1 MYARILVA
9 TDGSTLSKKAV
20 NSAISLAALCGA
32 ELIAIKVVPRYPQSY
47 FEGSIPLSVED
58 VKRVEKQWAED
69 GQAVVE
75 AVKKT
80 AATKGVAVKALT
92 VKSDLVSDALISAA
106 TKVLVPQKV
115 LLHFAHG
122 VAWQLRHDKAAL
134 GNLEVGQFGFQFAP
148 MSGFG
153 PDQWRRVWQS
163 PPPRPLRRSP
173 GAARRRWRS
182 RPRRASR

>member
-9 TDGSTLSKKAV
+9 TAGSTLSKKAV
-20 NSAISLAALCGA
+20 TSAISLAALCGA

-106 TKVLVPQKV
+106 TKYKVDLIVMASHGRKGIKRLLLGSETQHVLTHSHVPVLV
-115 LLHFAHG
+115 
-122 VAWQLRHDKAAL
+122 LR
-134 GNLEVGQFGFQFAP
+134 
-148 MSGFG
+148 
-153 PDQWRRVWQS
+153 
-163 PPPRPLRRSP
+163 
-173 GAARRRWRS
+173 
-182 RPRRASR
+182 